1 MATQTWNIDP
11 AHSSVSFTVRH
22 MMIAKVRGTFH
33 QWTGT
38 VKLDDGDFSKSG
50 VGVEINAA
58 SIDTGE
64 AQRDKHL
71 RSADFLDVE
80 KFPALTFVSRRVE
93 GAGDR
98 FKVVG
103 ELTLHGVT
111 REVALDVER
120 GGAGKDPWG
129 NERQAF
135 SARSSISRGEFDLKW
150 NQALEAG
157 GVLVSDRVD
166 IEIEIS
172 AVKGK

>member
-33 QWTGT
+33 QWSGT
-38 VKLDDGDFSKSG
+38 VTLDGEDFSKSG
-50 VGVEINAA
+50 ADVQINAA

-64 AQRDKHL
+64 ALRDKHL

-80 KFPALTFVSRRVE
+80 KLPALTFTSRRVE

-98 FKVVG
+98 FKVIG
-103 ELTLHGVT
+103 ALTLHGIT
-111 REVALDVER
+111 RDVALKVER
-120 GGAGKDPWG
+120 QGAGKDPWG
-129 NERQAF
+129 NERLAF
-135 SARSSISRGEFDLKW
+135 SARTAISRAEFGLKW

-157 GVLVSDRVD
+157 GVLVSDHVD

-172 AVKGK
+172 TVKGK

>member
-11 AHSSVSFTVRH
+11 AHSSVSFSVRH

-33 QWTGT
+33 QWNGT
-38 VKLDDGDFSKSG
+38 LKLDDQDFSKSG
-50 VGVEINAA
+50 VNVQINAA

-80 KFPALTFVSRRVE
+80 KFPALTFMSRRVE
-93 GAGDR
+93 GEGDR
-98 FKVVG
+98 FKVIG

-111 REVALDVER
+111 RDLALEVER
-120 GGAGKDPWG
+120 QGAGKDPWG

-135 SARSSISRGEFDLKW
+135 SARTAISRGEFGLMW
-150 NQALEAG
+150 NQVLEAG